1 MQFLTP
7 DEVTEQVD
15 SQQAQKLANERYQPT
30 PLIDALAAHVKSCW
44 SQAQHDRQV
53 VNNRLMDCLRARRGE
68 YDPAKLAAI
77 KSMGGSEVFMRLTS
91 AKCGAARAWMS
102 DIFTPAGD
110 RPWRLESSPIPELPP
125 KFKHKLIFEAVQGAM
140 MLGVPMDQMQELV
153 QKHEDRLKDE
163 LKQEADKR
171 AERMSN
177 KILDVMVEGN
187 WREEFDAFLDDLVT
201 YPFAIFKG
209 PIYRRKKRLQWVDDG
224 EGNFQPKA
232 EYEVVREFKRV
243 SPFDFFPSPSA
254 TDVNDDW
261 CIERHRLTAA
271 DLAAMR
277 GAAGYNGQGIAMA
290 LAEYRMGGLR
300 EWLSTDGE
308 RERLESRESSASH
321 STLIDALEW
330 SGKLQGQMLLDWGM
344 TADAI
349 PDPMDEYL
357 VSVMTVGNYCIRA
370 LVNPDPTDKN
380 DYYKATWRTV
390 PNSFYGEAL
399 PEMLSDCQNMCNAAA
414 RALANNMGVAS
425 GPMVYYIADRLAQGQ
440 DVSTLHPWKM
450 FGATESRTG
459 STAAPVGF
467 FQPSSN
473 AQELMAIYERFS
485 RYADDITGLP
495 AYAYGSD
502 QAAGAG
508 RTASG
513 LSMLMNA
520 ASKSIKQVVRSID
533 IGVIEPCVEKIYNHL
548 MLDPTVDKGMKGD
561 LNCHAIGSESLL
573 HKEANQAMQQQF
585 LAQTANPIDMQII
598 GLEGRRELLREAAKG
613 LDIPVDRVIPSDEML
628 ELRQMEMAMQ
638 QQMQQPNPQNSEQP
652 QSEEQPNAQ

>member
-1 MQFLTP
+1 MQLMTP
-7 DEVTEQVD
+7 DEVTAQVD
-15 SQQAQKLANERYQPT
+15 AEHAQKLANERYQPT
-30 PLIDALAAHVKSCW
+30 PLIDALASHVKGCW

-53 VNNRLMDCLRARRGE
+53 INNRMMACLRARRGE
-68 YDPAKLAAI
+68 YDPSKLAAI
-77 KSMGGSEVFMRLTS
+77 KQMGGSEIYMRLTS
-91 AKCGAARAWMS
+91 AKCGAARAWLS

-110 RPWRLESSPIPELPP
+110 KPWRLQSTPIPELPP
-125 KFKHKLIFEAVQGAM
+125 KFKNKLIFEAVQGAM
-140 MLGVPMDQMQELV
+140 MLGVPLEAMQELV
-153 QKHEDRLKDE
+153 EKHEDRLKDE

-171 AERMSN
+171 AERMGN
-177 KILDVMVEGN
+177 KILDIMVEGN

-209 PIYRRKKRLQWVDDG
+209 PIYRRKKRLKWVDIG
-224 EGNFQPKA
+224 EGTFEPKA
-232 EYEVVREFKRV
+232 EYEVTREFRRV
-243 SPFDFFPSPSA
+243 SPFDFFPSPSSV
-254 TDVNDDW
+254 DVNDDW
-261 CIERHRLTAA
+261 CIERHRLTAS

-290 LAEYRMGGLR
+290 LSDYRMGGLR

-321 STLIDALEW
+321 SNLIDALEW
-330 SGKLQGQMLLDWGM
+330 TGKLQGKMLLDWGM
-344 TADAI
+344 APAAI
-349 PDPMDEYL
+349 PDPLDEYL
-357 VSVMTVGNYCIRA
+357 VSVMTVGDYCIRA
-370 LVNPDPTDKN
+370 LVNPDPTDQN
-380 DYYKATWRTV
+380 DYYKATWRTI
-390 PNSFYGEAL
+390 PNSFAGEAL
-399 PEMLSDCQNMCNAAA
+399 PELLADCQSMCNAAA

-425 GPMVYYIADRLAQGQ
+425 GPMVYYMADRLAQGQ
-440 DVSTLHPWKM
+440 DVSTLHPWKI

-473 AQELMAIYERFS
+473 AQELMAIYERFT

-533 IGVIEPCVEKIYNHL
+533 VGVIEPCVRKVYNHL
-548 MLDPTVDKGMKGD
+548 MLDPTIEPTMKGD
-561 LNCHAIGSESLL
+561 LQIHAIGSESLL
-573 HKEANQAMQQQF
+573 HKEANQAMVQQF

-598 GLEGRRELLREAAKG
+598 GLEGRRELLREATKT
-613 LDIPVDRVIPSDEML
+613 LDVPTDRIIPSDEMM
-628 ELRQMEMAMQ
+628 ELRQMAMAQEQALQ
-638 QQMQQPNPQNSEQP
+638 QGQPPVQGQET
-652 QSEEQPNAQ
+652 QPNAQ